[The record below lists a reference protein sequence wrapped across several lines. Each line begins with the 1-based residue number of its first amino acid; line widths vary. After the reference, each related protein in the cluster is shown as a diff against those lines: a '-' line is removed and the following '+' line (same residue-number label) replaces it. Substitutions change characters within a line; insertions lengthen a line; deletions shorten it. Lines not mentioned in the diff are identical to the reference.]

1 MNVGGTATPGTRE
14 ATVTV
19 AIEVPEVTVKVAE
32 LLVALPTELETM
44 TWKTAPLSEVV
55 VPGVV

>member
-14 ATVTV
+14 TTVTV

-32 LLVALPTELETM
+32 LLVVLPTELETM
-44 TWKTAPLSEVV
+44 TWKRAPLSEVV
-55 VPGVV
+55 VAGVV